1 MGNDATLVIDRDS
14 WELFPE
20 WDDTNKKTKVPVMPK
35 QTGKGSHETHMQN
48 FLDCIKTRKDP
59 NCTIENGRLVAM
71 YAHMGNIAL
80 RTNSQLVWNEKNNNF
95 GNNAAANALITPT
108 YRKPWSLPKL

>member
-1 MGNDATLVIDRDS
+1 VIDRDS

-20 WDDTNKKTKVPVMPK
+20 WDSGNKKSKVPAMPK
-35 QTGKGSHETHMQN
+35 QTGAGSHEDHMKN

-80 RTNSQLVWNEKNNNF
+80 RTNSRLVWNEKNRNF
-95 GNNAAANALITPT
+95 GSNDAANELIKPK
-108 YRKPWSLPKL
+108 YRKPWILPKV